1 MRAALVVV
9 VCLFLTLA
17 ILDAKKFSKRP
28 RRRRKNIWSSI
39 TYAIRQNAYDIGK
52 LTGAIDETKQPQQEL
67 GPIVSTLK
75 ENVDDM
81 KKGFLSMTL
90 MMAQMKTSM
99 TDMKDRMD
107 NLQQIIGT
115 ETETGSGSPPGIRN
129 HIYAEY

>member
-1 MRAALVVV
+1 MRRRIRAALVVV
-9 VCLFLTLA
+9 CLLLTLA
-17 ILDAKKFSKRP
+17 LLDAKKFSKRP

-99 TDMKDRMD
+99 NDM
-107 NLQQIIGT
+107 
-115 ETETGSGSPPGIRN
+115 
-129 HIYAEY
+129 

>member
-9 VCLFLTLA
+9 CLLLTLA
-17 ILDAKKFSKRP
+17 LLDAKKFWKRP
-28 RRRRKNIWSSI
+28 RRRRKSIWGSI
-39 TYAIRQNAYDIGK
+39 RENADDIGK

-75 ENVDDM
+75 GNVDGM
-81 KKGFLSMTL
+81 KEGFLSMTL

-99 TDMKDRMD
+99 NDMKDRMD
-107 NLQQIIGT
+107 NLQKIIGT